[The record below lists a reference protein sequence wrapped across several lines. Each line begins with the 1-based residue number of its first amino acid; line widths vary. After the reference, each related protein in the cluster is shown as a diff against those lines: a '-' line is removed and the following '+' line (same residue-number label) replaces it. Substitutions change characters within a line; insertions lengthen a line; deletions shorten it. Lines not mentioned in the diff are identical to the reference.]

1 MKALRTSAKE
11 RVRLDAIHQVARSE
25 VTVVAAAGASAAEA
39 LPIPRCRRAGA
50 SVACSPGNGRRAER
64 PRERIVQRHQE
75 RYADLGPTL
84 ACEKLAEEGLTVSPD
99 TLVALLRER
108 HLWQRRR
115 RRGRHGQRR
124 ERRASFGSLIQMDG
138 AHHDRFEGRD
148 PARVLRV
155 PIDDAGGWTYARFYP
170 AETTEAA
177 LDVFGGGICV
187 EYTPPSCTPPPG
199 SCRHPTAG
207 KPAASLFTGLNL
219 ASR

>member
-11 RVRLDAIHQVARSE
+11 RVRLDAIRQVARSE

-155 PIDDAGGWTYARFYP
+155 PIDDAGGWTYAGSTLRRRRRRPSTCSAVVSALNTRPPLAPRRRVP
-170 AETTEAA
+170 A
-177 LDVFGGGICV
+177 G
-187 EYTPPSCTPPPG
+187 TPPPVNRR
-199 SCRHPTAG
+199 RHCSQA
-207 KPAASLFTGLNL
+207 
-219 ASR
+219 